1 MRICG
6 TKWLIL
12 KNSWRENMSEDIDNF
27 TIHCVERII
36 KDLIIE
42 NEKYQENVM
51 DINHFREYLIFQNR
65 KLVLY
70 EALGKVQNLKIPRN
84 R

>member
-1 MRICG
+1 
-6 TKWLIL
+6 
-12 KNSWRENMSEDIDNF
+12 MSEDVIDDF

-36 KDLIIE
+36 KDLIIQ

-51 DINHFREYLIFQNR
+51 DTTHFRELEYLIFENR

-70 EALGKVQNLKIPRN
+70 EVLGKVQNLNITRKKLNQSKMSKKRRIV
-84 R
+84 

>member
-6 TKWLIL
+6 TKWLIF
-12 KNSWRENMSEDIDNF
+12 KNSWSENMSEDIDNF